1 MANASFAYKVRD
13 RNGRE
18 LTGEIE
24 GDSRQNVTA
33 KLRQAGYFIIDVN
46 QKTEATTVEDI
57 FQRFK
62 KVKPKELTIFS
73 RQFSTM
79 VNSGLSLLRCLFILE
94 EQTENKKLQKIITSV
109 RQDIE
114 AGQPLSE
121 SLEKFPNVFSH
132 LYVSMIKAGEIGGIL
147 DITLNR
153 IASFME
159 KEDELRGKVKSAM
172 TYPVMILIMVI
183 LVVGGMIMFVL
194 PKFGEMYKSM
204 GAELPGLTQ
213 SLMGLSS
220 LLTGFWWIIFPGIYG
235 SYYGFRK
242 YTKSEVG
249 KPVWDKTKLKIP
261 IVGNLIHKISVARFT
276 RTFGTLLKSGV
287 PILQA
292 IEITGQT
299 SGNYVIEMAMNKI
312 QNSVREGES
321 IGKPLEASG
330 VFPPMVNQM
339 VSVGEETGAL
349 DAMLEKIADFYD
361 SEVETAVEA
370 LTSIIEPLMMVFVGA
385 AVGFIMIAMYLPIF
399 NMASA
404 MK

>member
-1 MANASFAYKVRD
+1 MANAKYAYKVRD

-24 GDSRQNVTA
+24 GENRQNVTA
-33 KLRQAGYFIIDVN
+33 KLRQTGYFIISVN
-46 QKTEATTVEDI
+46 EKTEAPTVEDI

-62 KVKPKELTIFS
+62 KIKSKELTIFS

-94 EQTENKKLQKIITSV
+94 EQTENSKLRSLIGKI

-114 AGQPLSE
+114 AGQPLSD
-121 SLEKFPNVFSH
+121 SLAKFPDVFPQ
-132 LYVSMIKAGEIGGIL
+132 LYVSMVQAGEIGGIL
-147 DITLNR
+147 DIVLNR
-153 IASFME
+153 IATFME

-172 TYPVMILIMVI
+172 TYPVMILVMA
-183 LVVGGMIMFVL
+183 LLAVGGMIMFVL
-194 PKFGEMYKSM
+194 PKFAEMYKSM
-204 GAELPGLTQ
+204 GAELPGLTL
-213 SLMGLSS
+213 SLIGLSS
-220 LLTGFWWIIFPGIYG
+220 FLTSFWWILIPGGYG
-235 SYYGFRK
+235 AVKGFKK
-242 YTKSEVG
+242 YIKSETG
-249 KPVWDKTKLKIP
+249 RPLWDRTKLKLP
-261 IVGNLIHKISVARFT
+261 VVGNLINKIAIARFT
-276 RTFGTLLKSGV
+276 RTFGTLMKSGV

-292 IEITGQT
+292 IEITGKT
-299 SGNYVIEMAMNKI
+299 SGNYVIQSAMEKVQI
-312 QNSVREGES
+312 SIREGES
-321 IGKPLEASG
+321 IGKPLEATG

-349 DAMLEKIADFYD
+349 DSMLEKIADFYD
-361 SEVETAVEA
+361 SEVEAGVEA
-370 LTSIIEPLMMVFVGA
+370 LTSVIEPLMMVFVGA